1 MLFQFNCS
9 TIVRIKTSFG
19 CFGRW
24 GRRWVWESESAFWNG
39 PTSWKAPVWSFI
51 GQMVLFL
58 SEDFVYSL
66 ELPRTC
72 HPGWVEM
79 RALQENPIGRACNQF
94 WQWLWQHFIYLS
106 LCLFWSWEWMGNLGT
121 LVLQW
126 ANGMVW
132 TLPTNFPF
140 NQQINRQS
148 VNNTDT
154 NSAALTAHRQNCVD
168 ELALRINW

>member
-1 MLFQFNCS
+1 
-9 TIVRIKTSFG
+9 
-19 CFGRW
+19 
-24 GRRWVWESESAFWNG
+24 
-39 PTSWKAPVWSFI
+39 
-51 GQMVLFL
+51 
-58 SEDFVYSL
+58 
-66 ELPRTC
+66 
-72 HPGWVEM
+72 
-79 RALQENPIGRACNQF
+79 
-94 WQWLWQHFIYLS
+94 
-106 LCLFWSWEWMGNLGT
+106 MGNLGT

-168 ELALRINW
+168 ELALRIN

>member
-39 PTSWKAPVWSFI
+39 STSWKAPVWSCI
-51 GQMVLFL
+51 GQLVLFL
-58 SEDFVYSL
+58 CQKIL
-66 ELPRTC
+66 
-72 HPGWVEM
+72 
-79 RALQENPIGRACNQF
+79 
-94 WQWLWQHFIYLS
+94 FIYSNCHVPAILVESRCALYWRIRTTGPVTNFGISLS
-106 LCLFWSWEWMGNLGT
+106 VCFGLREWMGNLGT